1 MATDKA
7 QTINNL
13 RTKVLTESLAKDG
26 RNKYGLFSYPPA
38 GISGVG
44 DYDFNKTKKL
54 GSDGKPLTQPR
65 GLFSGPTRSGK
76 VESSYFAKTAYVSIG
91 DKFIDPASRDRQYLL
106 AKKKKVPHESEFK
119 PSDGRKTDPFNTLY
133 KHMPEETH
141 KKKNYRG
148 ADGKVVIPAR
158 NIMTNPPKYGHGD
171 STIGHLMSKTLPHLP
186 DPYNRPQELLAKE
199 RAEHKKK
206 LQEAP
211 FRTVS
216 HGNNLF
222 VNGKKTFGKDEK
234 VLQPGKFKSVSP
246 RAKLHE
252 NPFRPSHPAKV
263 GYNKTLAKFPKYKED
278 PIKIAVRKIEPAGEK
293 RDAFKL
299 NNPDEGTRPTPS
311 ISLNRQNLKNEMA
324 RISATLV

>member
-1 MATDKA
+1 MKSF
-7 QTINNL
+7 QQ
-13 RTKVLTESLAKDG
+13 K
-26 RNKYGLFSYPPA
+26 
-38 GISGVG
+38 
-44 DYDFNKTKKL
+44 
-54 GSDGKPLTQPR
+54 
-65 GLFSGPTRSGK
+65 
-76 VESSYFAKTAYVSIG
+76 
-91 DKFIDPASRDRQYLL
+91 L
-106 AKKKKVPHESEFK
+106 AKKKKNPHENEFK
-119 PSDGRKTDPFNTLY
+119 PSDGMKTDPFKAIF
-133 KHMPEETH
+133 KHMPEDDI

-158 NIMTNPPKYGHGD
+158 NIMTNPPKSGHGD

-222 VNGKKTFGKDEK
+222 INTKKTFGKDEK
-234 VLQPGKFKSVSP
+234 VLAPGKFKSVSP

-263 GYNKTLAKFPKYKED
+263 GYNKTLAKFPDYKPD
-278 PIKIAVRKIEPAGEK
+278 PIKVAVRKIANPADK
-293 RDAFKL
+293 KDAFKL
-299 NNPDEGTRPTPS
+299 NNPHDGSRPTPS
-311 ISLNRQNLKNEMA
+311 ISLNTQNLKNEMA
-324 RISATLV
+324 RISAGLV